1 MASLSET
8 DVVII
13 GMGAVGGVVADVLT
27 EAGLKVV
34 GLEAGPRLEKTDFI
48 KRFDE
53 IGEGFTIRNSL
64 GGPKF
69 NREVPTWRPT
79 AGEPVQPSPALGLA
93 NCVGGSSIHYGA
105 QFWRFLEDDFTV
117 RSSTIEKYG
126 QNAMPKGTDI
136 VDWPMTYKE
145 LEPYYDKVEYEL
157 GVSGQAGANP
167 FEAPRS
173 RDYPMPPLRPSG
185 YPSMMAEAMK
195 KQGLHPFPQPAAI
208 NSEIYGDRPPCT
220 YCGFCGLGYGCWN
233 DSKMSTLVTSI
244 PRAEKSGNLDLR
256 PNSRVLEILVDAE
269 GRASGVKYLDEKGRT
284 QEQPARFVVLSSFI
298 YENNRMLL
306 LSKSKA
312 YPKGLSNNHG
322 QVGKYYRPQVDTT
335 VFGAYPG
342 KKLNMW
348 SGTAGQ
354 TFCIDDYNGDN
365 FDHTGLGFIRGGS
378 IMAGAN
384 NMAISQSVT
393 VPPSVPLWG
402 PKYKRWIHENSN
414 SVAGLTAQME
424 TLPYEANFIDLDPE
438 KKDDLGIPVVRLT
451 FSVYENEEKMSE
463 YLVEKLTEIHE
474 AAGVKTTW
482 GGMGVV
488 PVNAHAYGGTRMGT
502 DPDSAVVDQYSVSH
516 EVPNLAVMGG
526 STFCSVSG
534 YNPTETMQAL
544 AWYGSEQIAKNFE
557 ALAS

>member
-13 GMGAVGGVVADVLT
+13 GMGAIGGVVADVLT

-53 IGEGFTIRNSL
+53 IGESFTIRNSL

-93 NCVGGSSIHYGA
+93 NCVGGSSTHYGA
-105 QFWRFLEDDFTV
+105 QFWRLLEDDFTV

-126 QNAMPKGTDI
+126 QNALPKGTDI

-185 YPSMMAEAMK
+185 YPSMMAEVMK

-208 NSEIYGDRPPCT
+208 NSEIYDDRPPCT
-220 YCGFCGLGYGCWN
+220 YCGFCGLGFGCWN

-256 PNSRVLEILVDAE
+256 TNSRVLEILVDAE

-284 QEQPARFVVLSSFI
+284 QEQPARFVVLSSYI

-322 QVGKYYRPQVDTT
+322 QVGKYYRPQVVTT
-335 VFGAYPG
+335 VYGTYPG
-342 KKLNMW
+342 KKLNIW
-348 SGTAGQ
+348 SGTTGQ

-378 IMAGAN
+378 IQVGAN

-393 VPPSVPLWG
+393 VPPGVPLWG
-402 PKYKRWIHENSN
+402 AKYKRWIHENAD

-463 YLVEKLTEIHE
+463 YLVEKLTAIHE

-482 GGMGVV
+482 GGLGVV
-488 PVNAHAYGGTRMGT
+488 PVNSHAYGGTRMGT
-502 DPDSAVVDQYSVSH
+502 DPDSSVVDQYSVSH